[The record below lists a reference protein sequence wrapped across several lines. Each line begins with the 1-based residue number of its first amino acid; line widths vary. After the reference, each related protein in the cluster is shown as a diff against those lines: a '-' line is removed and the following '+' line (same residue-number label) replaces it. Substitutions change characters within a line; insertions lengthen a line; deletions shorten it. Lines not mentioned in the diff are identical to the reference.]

1 MFYYVFWKVAGKFI
15 LINYFSDKNKAQTL
29 LNKIISKFGEA
40 KIVEKKIDSN
50 LDKLCLICYTSN
62 WIPYYKTIKYTL
74 SEDGDK
80 IFDFKCGD
88 CQQSLETIIVKNKSL
103 ESFIGA

>member
-1 MFYYVFWKVAGKFI
+1 M
-15 LINYFSDKNKAQTL
+15 INYFSEEKKAQDL
-29 LNKIISKFGEA
+29 LNKIVSKLGEG

-50 LDKLCLICYTSN
+50 LDKLCLVCYSSN
-62 WIPYYKTIKYTL
+62 WIPYYKTIEYTL
-74 SEDGDK
+74 SENGDK